1 MNRIVLF
8 EVNGNRNAKV
18 KYPVFAWMEALAFYL
33 VFNLRG
39 PKTAPRAH
47 MGRPVWAASNHFT
60 ATSPANRK
68 GGSSLTVEGTQNV
81 SQASKWMQGNNL
93 QLWLTQHVGGHAQQ
107 RVQQIMNLSVSLHDI
122 G

>member
-1 MNRIVLF
+1 MNQSVVKNSSLLLFMNRIVLF

-47 MGRPVWAASNHFT
+47 MGRPV
-60 ATSPANRK
+60 
-68 GGSSLTVEGTQNV
+68 
-81 SQASKWMQGNNL
+81 
-93 QLWLTQHVGGHAQQ
+93 
-107 RVQQIMNLSVSLHDI
+107 
-122 G
+122 